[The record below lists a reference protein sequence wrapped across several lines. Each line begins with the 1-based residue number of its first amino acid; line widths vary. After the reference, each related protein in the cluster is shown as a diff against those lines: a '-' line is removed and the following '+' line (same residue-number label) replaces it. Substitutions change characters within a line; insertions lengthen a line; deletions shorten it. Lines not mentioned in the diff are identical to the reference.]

1 MSLTTKYGAECVK
14 ALLEEIAK
22 HPEVYE
28 VPLSQHTTIRKFP
41 PCAMVSWRGIISNLR
56 EIFIGLTSDDAFV
69 TWRYMRLQYFKS
81 SSSSWMW
88 KRHMTFLDTTHRRRP
103 MAVSHALPPSQQPRR
118 REASLEDSSSPP
130 IEASPALPQG
140 QPRLDQALLNDAPAL
155 PVEVAALPALQALPH
170 LPNYRPEADEHDA
183 PIDVDG
189 DWMEP
194 MDQAV
199 LELREEVDST
209 TERLEQHALAVAA
222 EQEANLM
229 MPGPLVLNGSL
240 PYHPENQIFYENLE
254 NAFMRIGTHS
264 GWEEHASELRRKIA
278 QIVNAIHEEDE

>member
-103 MAVSHALPPSQQPRR
+103 M
-118 REASLEDSSSPP
+118 
-130 IEASPALPQG
+130 ASPALPQG